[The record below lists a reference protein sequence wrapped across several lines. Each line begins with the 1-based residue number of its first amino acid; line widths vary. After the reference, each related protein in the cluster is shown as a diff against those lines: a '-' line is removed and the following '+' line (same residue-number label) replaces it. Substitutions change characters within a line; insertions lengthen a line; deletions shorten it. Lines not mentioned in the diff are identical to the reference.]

1 MKKIFILGMLSL
13 SLLLTGLSR
22 VRASKENTLLMN
34 NIEVLASPE
43 GSGNTVDCYSESK
56 VVVGRTYYDCGSCEK
71 VRDEKGLGSKR
82 TCIVK

>member
-1 MKKIFILGMLSL
+1 MKKIFILGIVFL

-22 VRASKENTLLMN
+22 VKASKENTLLMN

-71 VRDEKGLGSKR
+71 VRDEQGKGSKSKC
-82 TCIVK
+82 TVK